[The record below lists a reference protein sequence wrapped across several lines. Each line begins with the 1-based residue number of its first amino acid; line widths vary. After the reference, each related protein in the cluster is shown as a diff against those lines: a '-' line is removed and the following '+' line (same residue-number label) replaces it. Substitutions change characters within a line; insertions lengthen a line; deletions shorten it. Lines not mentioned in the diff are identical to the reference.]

1 MKFGCTKFGN
11 ALSAGL
17 VAAWMGLPQAEKA
30 QAAEPVRY
38 ALLPGSVTVDQCA
51 LCDHAPL
58 LESTTGSFTLRLID
72 RTFPNEVYAIEG
84 LVFQTFLGGI
94 PRRSGTGSG
103 TLVLGGDFALTQSME
118 LEVHSDDG
126 SGVRISHL
134 KSATMIAKMVPD
146 FRMQMQ
152 QTDGTM
158 IHSLNAD
165 WIAEPQLEAK
175 WRWVSVGATE
185 GVVAWDASLGSAS
198 VQRRSP
204 GGASEEWTDV
214 KTAVASGPVEFI
226 GRFPLTGS
234 GGLYRLRWSSR

>member
-1 MKFGCTKFGN
+1 MNLNRTKTGTVL
-11 ALSAGL
+11 AAGL
-17 VAAWMGLPQAEKA
+17 MAAGMGLPQALHA

-51 LCDHAPL
+51 VCDHAPL
-58 LESTTGSFTLRLID
+58 FESTTGSFRLRLID

-103 TLVLGGDFALTQSME
+103 TLVLGGDFVLTQSME
-118 LEVHSDDG
+118 LELHSDDG

-134 KSATMIAKMVPD
+134 KSATTIAKTVPD
-146 FRMQMQ
+146 FRMQLQ

-158 IHSLNAD
+158 IHSLETD
-165 WIAEPQLEAK
+165 WIAEPQVEAK
-175 WRWVSVGATE
+175 WHWVSVGATE
-185 GVVAWDASLGSAS
+185 GVVAWDASLGTAS
-198 VQRRSP
+198 VQRRAP
-204 GGASEEWTDV
+204 GGASEEWTEV
-214 KTAVASGPVEFI
+214 KTAVTPGPVESI